1 MKMKKIILSLF
12 ALMVLATACE
22 KDFLDRMPLDQ
33 ISSADYWNTAN
44 DLKLYVNQ
52 FYTMFSDGGA
62 WSGGIYWF
70 DDNSDNM
77 IYRIYNTRL
86 AGLRTVPTT
95 GGWNYGRIRSL
106 NYFFENYGK
115 CQDPFDEYKQY
126 VGEARFFRAYQYFGL
141 VRNYGDVPW
150 IGKTLTPESEELYT
164 SRTPRNIVIDSIIA
178 DLDQAIALMK
188 SGPNEGGTRLNKE
201 IAQLFKARVCLYEG
215 TWEKY
220 HAGDPFGVSG
230 SDGTKYLQLAAD
242 AANDLI
248 NSGKYHVFSTGDH
261 EWDYWHLFNQVDYS
275 GNPEIMLWKKYD
287 ADLDMTH
294 NHQRYLPR
302 IGGGRGITKNLA
314 GAYLC
319 TDGQP
324 ISVSPLYQGDDSL
337 TAEATNRDLRFR
349 QTIYTRGFPMEIVD
363 GDTTKK
369 FIHADID
376 QPGESK
382 CPTGYQLCKGALPDP
397 AQYYAGWVGTTGSP
411 IFRYAEGLL
420 IYAEAKAELG
430 TLTQEDVDKTINVL
444 RDRVGTAHLDI
455 SNIANDPNWFFPTL
469 SPIINEVRRERQV
482 ELACE
487 GFRWDDI
494 ARWAAADELIVGKR
508 FLGAKFNSTDYPEL
522 NPDDYILTP
531 EGYIDF
537 LKNQLPDGYGFR
549 IDRDY
554 LSPISTE
561 ELTLNPN
568 LVQNPG
574 W

>member
-1 MKMKKIILSLF
+1 MKLNKIIFSFIVLLF
-12 ALMVLATACE
+12 LMSACE
-22 KDFLDRMPLDQ
+22 KNFLDLMPQDQ
-33 ISSADYWNTAN
+33 ISTNDYWNTAN

-52 FYTMFSDGGA
+52 FYTMFSDGGS

-95 GGWNYGRIRSL
+95 GGWNYSSIRSI
-106 NYFFENYGK
+106 NYFFENYKK

-126 VGEARFFRAYQYFGL
+126 LGEARFFRAYQYFNL
-141 VRNYGDVPW
+141 IKSYGDVPW
-150 IGKTLTPESEELYT
+150 VGKTLTPESEDLFAP
-164 SRTPRNIVIDSIIA
+164 RTPRNVVVDSIVA
-178 DLDQAIALMK
+178 DLDQAIQLMK

-220 HAGDPFGVSG
+220 HAGDPFGVNG
-230 SDGTKYLQLAAD
+230 SDGTKYLQLAAS

-248 NSGKYHVFSTGDH
+248 ESGVYHIYSTGDH
-261 EWDYWHLFNQVDYS
+261 KWDYWHLFNQVDYS

-287 ADLDMTH
+287 ASLDMTH

-302 IGGGRGITKNLA
+302 IGGGEGITKGLVD
-314 GAYLC
+314 AYLC
-319 TDGQP
+319 RDGQP

-337 TAEATNRDLRFR
+337 TAQVTNRDYRLR
-349 QTIYTRGFPMEIVD
+349 QTVFTRGFPMRIEN
-363 GDTTKK
+363 GDTTQR
-369 FIHADID
+369 FVHAAINEG
-376 QPGESK
+376 GESK
-382 CPTGYQLCKGALPDP
+382 CPTGFQLCKGANPDP

-411 IFRYAEGLL
+411 IFRYGEALV

-430 TLTQEDVDKTINVL
+430 TITQEDVDKTINVL

-455 SNIANDPNWFFPTL
+455 NNIVTDPNWDFPTL
-469 SPIINEVRRERQV
+469 SPIINEVRRERRV

-487 GFRWDDI
+487 GYRWDDI
-494 ARWAAADELIVGKR
+494 ARWAAADELVVGKR

-522 NPDDYILTP
+522 SAGDYLMTN
-531 EGYIDF
+531 GYLDY
-537 LKNQLPDGYGFR
+537 LKDQLPNGYGFK

-561 ELTLNPN
+561 ELTLNTN